1 MNLGMGMR
9 VGRRQVN
16 LRLRILAENDG
27 HVITSVITY
36 YSKVIDYEQ
45 LGGEGDRTP
54 VSYAYGPARSR
65 KDFIREDSKR
75 VSRHGNAW
83 MALDVISFVIG
94 WPAFGDIRNR
104 SIGQLVS
111 VMKMGGSA
119 GS

>member
-1 MNLGMGMR
+1 MGMR

-54 VSYAYGPARSR
+54 VSYAHVQQDPGQTLSDR
-65 KDFIREDSKR
+65 IQRE
-75 VSRHGNAW
+75 
-83 MALDVISFVIG
+83 
-94 WPAFGDIRNR
+94 
-104 SIGQLVS
+104 
-111 VMKMGGSA
+111 
-119 GS
+119 